1 MVVVQIYLER
11 TRRVADAPSVSD
23 SLARYLARSIR
34 AERARLGMSQAELA
48 EKLGMSK
55 QAVSTLETGVRKVYA
70 HELPDICEALG
81 VSLLTLLARAEPED
95 LRRLGLQ

>member
-1 MVVVQIYLER
+1 MVIVQHCIEW
-11 TRRVADAPSVSD
+11 TRKRADAPRVSD

-48 EKLGMSK
+48 DKLGMSK
-55 QAVSTLETGVRKVYA
+55 QALSTLETGVRKVYA

-81 VSLLTLLARAEPED
+81 VSLLTLLARAEPDD
-95 LRRLGLQ
+95 LRRLGL